1 MNNLYQVYKTF
12 ITCSLEA
19 SKKNVPGN
27 VPGNDVFED
36 EQHALLVCHA
46 HYGLRTKFRDKIKWT
61 SVSDML
67 DPENEDDL
75 ITIAEYIK
83 AIEANMDALTM
94 GQ

>member
-1 MNNLYQVYKTF
+1 MKTF
-12 ITCSLEA
+12 NTCSLEP
-19 SKKNVPGN
+19 SKKNLPGN

-46 HYGLRTKFRDKIKWT
+46 HYGLRTKFRDKIRWT

-83 AIEANMDALTM
+83 TIEANMDAFWVNEALDVV
-94 GQ
+94 